1 MNYSKNWSYTWGYE
15 NKPGFYKFIAAVR
28 TFTTNIHK
36 LEKYFGDCCY
46 STNDKLFG
54 GAFFQRYED
63 PKSSTRS
70 TMTNKRLTGL
80 ALMYI
85 HKNIAIEEEEIVT
98 DFANSS
104 DHNLA
109 I

>member
-1 MNYSKNWSYTWGYE
+1 MKNILE
-15 NKPGFYKFIAAVR
+15 IAV
-28 TFTTNIHK
+28 TLPITTCSAERSFSAMKI
-36 LEKYFGDCCY
+36 L
-46 STNDKLFG
+46 
-54 GAFFQRYED
+54 
-63 PKSSTRS
+63 KSSIRS
-70 TMTNKRLTGL
+70 TTTDERLTGL

-104 DHNLA
+104 HHHLA